1 VARAALPRW
10 VAGANP
16 KRTALR
22 VVIMVALAVL
32 VFRYVLLPV
41 RGVGVSMEPTITEG
55 DLLFVSRVTYR
66 FRDPKR
72 GDVVAV
78 RIAGQSV
85 VLVKRIV
92 ALPGEQVDFRAGI
105 LHIDGAPLAEPYVKN
120 RSDWNLTAGVLGGG
134 EYFVVGDNRAMA
146 MRLHELGAATRQRLI
161 GPKLF

>member
-1 VARAALPRW
+1 
-10 VAGANP
+10 
-16 KRTALR
+16 
-22 VVIMVALAVL
+22 MVALAVV

-55 DLLFVSRVTYR
+55 DLLFVSRLAYR

-92 ALPGEQVDFRAGI
+92 ALPGEHVGFRAGI
-105 LHIDGAPLAEPYVKN
+105 LHINGAPLDEPYVRN
-120 RSDWNLTAGVLGGG
+120 RSDWDLTEGPLGAS
-134 EYFVVGDNRAMA
+134 EYFVVGDNRGMA
-146 MRLHELGAATRQRLI
+146 MRLHDLGAAPRQRLI